1 MSEQAVYNPDGLI
14 QSVNGGSYDPP
25 SVLSVHLAAVCCN
38 TCPSSRLRPAVCD
51 AIGRSHFHDLT
62 DH

>member
-14 QSVNGGSYDPP
+14 LSVNGGCYDPP

-38 TCPSSRLRPAVCD
+38 TCP
-51 AIGRSHFHDLT
+51 
-62 DH
+62 